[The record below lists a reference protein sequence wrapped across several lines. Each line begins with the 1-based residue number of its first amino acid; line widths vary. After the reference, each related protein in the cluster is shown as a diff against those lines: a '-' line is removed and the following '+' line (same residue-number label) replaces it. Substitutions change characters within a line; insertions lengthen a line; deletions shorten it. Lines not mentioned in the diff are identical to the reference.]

1 MKTTVD
7 LPDELLVAAKK
18 KAAED
23 RTTLRHL
30 FVRGLRSQLSR
41 RHPSKK
47 GSGKRRIR
55 WVIVRGGLPPGLDL
69 SDRAAMHDWIG
80 RQR

>member
-30 FVRGLRSQLSR
+30 FVRGLRSQLGR
-41 RHPSKK
+41 RGK
-47 GSGKRRIR
+47 GSAKRRIR
-55 WVIVRGGLPPGLDL
+55 WVIVRGGLPAGLDL
-69 SDRAAMHDWIG
+69 SDREAMHDWIRR
-80 RQR
+80 RQ